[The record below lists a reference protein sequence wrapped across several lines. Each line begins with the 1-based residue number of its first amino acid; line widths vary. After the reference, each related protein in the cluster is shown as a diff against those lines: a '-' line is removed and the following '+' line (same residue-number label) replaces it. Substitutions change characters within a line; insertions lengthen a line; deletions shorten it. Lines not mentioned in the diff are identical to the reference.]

1 MRSGAPGNVVEPV
14 QVRLKSVIRK
24 IMNKSFALQFEQM
37 EKVEGKKKAAELEL
51 YFVDESNNVISNVAN
66 VVFNKTTDNL
76 DERTFD
82 VRFLLKNQDYDR
94 TRRYFL
100 IMKDSETG
108 EIVSDDQQFV
118 IDIVKF
124 KMF

>member
-1 MRSGAPGNVVEPV
+1 
-14 QVRLKSVIRK
+14 
-24 IMNKSFALQFEQM
+24 MNKSFALQFEQM

-51 YFVDESNNVISNVAN
+51 YFVDESNSVISNVAN

-76 DERTFD
+76 DERTID

-94 TRRYFL
+94 TKRYFL
-100 IMKDSETG
+100 IMKDSGTG